1 MFIVYQVNISPPIYD
16 NKSGNV
22 EVQIIPTNYA
32 DVYRDAT
39 KLYTYENMTTNKMTN
54 MRRRRGTGI
63 S

>member
-1 MFIVYQVNISPPIYD
+1 MTTRVVMY
-16 NKSGNV
+16 

-39 KLYTYENMTTNKMTN
+39 KLYTYENMMTNKMTN
-54 MRRRRGTGI
+54 MRRRRRTGI